1 MYLFNATIKKQ
12 EVKMKSI
19 SAEESPP
26 KAPAHA
32 TKGLKCSSTP
42 RCKWSPQIFAG
53 VRFSSQKSKSL
64 DKSEEG
70 ARWGVNTKAA
80 KVFLI

>member
-26 KAPAHA
+26 Q
-32 TKGLKCSSTP
+32 STST
-42 RCKWSPQIFAG
+42 CNQ
-53 VRFSSQKSKSL
+53 RFKM
-64 DKSEEG
+64 
-70 ARWGVNTKAA
+70 
-80 KVFLI
+80 